1 MIVKLFLVLC
11 CLWWSDISLYLK
23 CQNKS
28 IFKDENKP
36 NQNTPA
42 HPPPPIA
49 ASKAIAAIGL
59 ERLML
64 QLLLIACIVSKYCTY
79 GEVPL
84 RCDSESNQFSRIW
97 MRVACSLCVCG
108 IECCPSKQW
117 VLSGSEHTGLLCSA
131 SGVAVPPPC
140 SRPWRG
146 WVEFWSQVFAE
157 RRLGISDLVL
167 TSVLLSSRDFFFW
180 ARLHLVKHK
189 CVSMWKGS
197 TY

>member
-1 MIVKLFLVLC
+1 MTFHCTWNAKI
-11 CLWWSDISLYLK
+11 
-23 CQNKS
+23 KS

-42 HPPPPIA
+42 PPCIA

-59 ERLML
+59 EHLML
-64 QLLLIACIVSKYCTY
+64 QLLLIACIVSKYCMY
-79 GEVPL
+79 GEVSL

-97 MRVACSLCVCG
+97 TRVACSLCVCG

-140 SRPWRG
+140 SRQWRG
-146 WVEFWSQVFAE
+146 WVEFCSQSLCRKTARYFWFSFDFCPAE
-157 RRLGISDLVL
+157 FKTFLF
-167 TSVLLSSRDFFFW
+167 LS
-180 ARLHLVKHK
+180 
-189 CVSMWKGS
+189 
-197 TY
+197 